1 MGKLAFVFPGQGAQY
16 VGMGKE
22 FYEQISVSRKVYAI
36 ASEVTGLNLPGLCF
50 EKNEQIDITEY
61 TQIAM
66 LTTEAAILAAL
77 QEKGVKA
84 NVAAGLSLGEYGAI
98 LTAGA
103 MSLED
108 VFRVVRQRGILMQE
122 AVPTGGAMCAVLGMD
137 GEKIAKICDETEG
150 IVSVANYNCPG
161 QIVITGEEGAVA
173 VAAEKLKEAGARRCI
188 PLNVSGPFHSKM
200 LVPAGEKLA
209 EELENTRFH
218 ELKIPYVTNV
228 SAEEVTD
235 IRETPGLLT
244 TQISSPVRWMQSME
258 RMIADG
264 VDTFVEIGP
273 GRTLEGFLRKINRNV
288 KVFHISQWE
297 DVDKV
302 CEELADGGN
311 RMEES

>member
-22 FYEQISVSRKVYAI
+22 FYEQISVSRKVYTI

-66 LTTEAAILAAL
+66 LTTEVAILAAL

-84 NVAAGLSLGEYGAI
+84 DVAAGLSLGEYGAI

-173 VAAEKLKEAGARRCI
+173 GARRCI
-188 PLNVSGPFHSKM
+188 PLNVSGPFHSAM
-200 LVPAGEKLA
+200 LKEAGEKLGKVL
-209 EELENTRFH
+209 EQVELRAFST
-218 ELKIPYVTNV
+218 PYVTNV
-228 SAEEVTD
+228 TAEYVTEPSE
-235 IRETPGLLT
+235 IKELLGR
-244 TQISSPVRWMQSME
+244 QVYSSVKWQQSVE

-264 VDTFVEIGP
+264 VDTFIEIGP
-273 GRTLEGFLRKINRNV
+273 GRTLTGFLKKINKNV
-288 KVFHISQWE
+288 TGLHIEKVE
-297 DVDKV
+297 DLDAVVKMLG
-302 CEELADGGN
+302 EKQ
-311 RMEES
+311 

>member
-22 FYEQISVSRKVYAI
+22 FYEQISVSRKVYTI

-84 NVAAGLSLGEYGAI
+84 DVAAGLSLGEYGAI

-161 QIVITGEEGAVA
+161 QIVITGKTAAVEK
-173 VAAEKLKEAGARRCI
+173 AAESLKAAGAKRAVL
-188 PLNVSGPFHSKM
+188 LNVSGPFHSKM
-200 LVPAGEKLA
+200 LESAGEELA
-209 EELENTRFH
+209 KEMEKRNFEPLA
-218 ELKIPYVTNV
+218 IPYVTNV
-228 SAEEVTD
+228 TAKYVTD
-235 IRETPGLLT
+235 IKETKALLAK
-244 TQISSPVRWMQSME
+244 QISSPVRWEESV
-258 RMIADG
+258 RTMIEDG

-273 GRTLEGFLRKINRNV
+273 GKTLAGFMRRIDKSV
-288 KVFHISQWE
+288 KVYNIETWE
-297 DVDKV
+297 DMEKV
-302 CEELADGGN
+302 IAELV
-311 RMEES
+311 

>member
-22 FYEQISVSRKVYAI
+22 FYEQISVSRKVYTI

-66 LTTEAAILAAL
+66 LTTEVAILAAL

-84 NVAAGLSLGEYGAI
+84 DVAAGLSLGEYGAI

-108 VFRVVRQRGILMQE
+108 VFRVVRQRGILMQG

-188 PLNVSGPFHSKM
+188 PLNVSGPFHSAM
-200 LVPAGEKLA
+200 LKEAGEKLGKVL
-209 EELENTRFH
+209 EQVELRAFST
-218 ELKIPYVTNV
+218 PYVTNV
-228 SAEEVTD
+228 TAEYVTEPSE
-235 IRETPGLLT
+235 IKELLGR
-244 TQISSPVRWMQSME
+244 QVYSSVKWQQSVE

-264 VDTFVEIGP
+264 VDTFIEIGP
-273 GRTLEGFLRKINRNV
+273 GRTLTGFLKKINKNV
-288 KVFHISQWE
+288 TGLHIEKVE
-297 DVDKV
+297 DLDAVVKMLG
-302 CEELADGGN
+302 EKQ
-311 RMEES
+311 

>member
-22 FYEQISVSRKVYAI
+22 FYEQISVSRKVYTI

-84 NVAAGLSLGEYGAI
+84 DVAAGLSLGEYGAI

-122 AVPTGGAMCAVLGMD
+122 AVPTGGAMCAVLEMD

-188 PLNVSGPFHSKM
+188 PLNVSGPFHSAM
-200 LVPAGEKLA
+200 LKEAGEKLGKVL
-209 EELENTRFH
+209 EQVELRAFST
-218 ELKIPYVTNV
+218 PYVTNV
-228 SAEEVTD
+228 TAEYVTEPSE
-235 IRETPGLLT
+235 IKELLGR
-244 TQISSPVRWMQSME
+244 QVYSSVKWQQSVE

-264 VDTFVEIGP
+264 VDTFIEIGP
-273 GRTLEGFLRKINRNV
+273 GRTLTGFLKKINKNV
-288 KVFHISQWE
+288 TGLHIEKVE
-297 DVDKV
+297 DLDAVVKMLG
-302 CEELADGGN
+302 EKQ
-311 RMEES
+311 

>member
-22 FYEQISVSRKVYAI
+22 FYEQISVSRKVYTI

-84 NVAAGLSLGEYGAI
+84 DVAAGLSLGEYGAI

-173 VAAEKLKEAGARRCI
+173 VAVEKLKEAGARRCI

>member
-1 MGKLAFVFPGQGAQY
+1 MGKTAFIFPGQGAQY
-16 VGMGKE
+16 MGMGKE
-22 FYEQISVSRKVYAI
+22 FYEQISVSRKVYTI

-84 NVAAGLSLGEYGAI
+84 DVAAGLSLGEYGAI

-122 AVPTGGAMCAVLGMD
+122 AVPTGGAMYAVLGMD

-188 PLNVSGPFHSKM
+188 PLNVSGPFHSAM
-200 LVPAGEKLA
+200 LKEAGEKLGKVL
-209 EELENTRFH
+209 EQVELRAFST
-218 ELKIPYVTNV
+218 PYVTNV
-228 SAEEVTD
+228 TAEYVTEPSE
-235 IRETPGLLT
+235 IKELLGR
-244 TQISSPVRWMQSME
+244 QVYSSVKWQQSVE

-264 VDTFVEIGP
+264 VDTFIEIGP
-273 GRTLEGFLRKINRNV
+273 GRTLTGFLKKINKNV
-288 KVFHISQWE
+288 TGLHIEKVE
-297 DVDKV
+297 DLDAVVKMLG
-302 CEELADGGN
+302 EKQ
-311 RMEES
+311 

>member
-22 FYEQISVSRKVYAI
+22 FYEQISVSRKVYTI

-84 NVAAGLSLGEYGAI
+84 DVAAGLSLGEYGAI

-122 AVPTGGAMCAVLGMD
+122 AVPTVVLCVQFLEWT
-137 GEKIAKICDETEG
+137 EK
-150 IVSVANYNCPG
+150 
-161 QIVITGEEGAVA
+161 
-173 VAAEKLKEAGARRCI
+173 R
-188 PLNVSGPFHSKM
+188 
-200 LVPAGEKLA
+200 
-209 EELENTRFH
+209 
-218 ELKIPYVTNV
+218 
-228 SAEEVTD
+228 
-235 IRETPGLLT
+235 
-244 TQISSPVRWMQSME
+244 
-258 RMIADG
+258 
-264 VDTFVEIGP
+264 
-273 GRTLEGFLRKINRNV
+273 LRKSATRR
-288 KVFHISQWE
+288 KASF
-297 DVDKV
+297 
-302 CEELADGGN
+302 
-311 RMEES
+311 R